1 MYEYQKGLSSEEC
14 IQKRQEIIQLLDEY
28 FLRVE
33 KEYEILVI
41 ITLVTIEQMFYN
53 ADTGKQ

>member
-14 IQKRQEIIQLLDEY
+14 IRKRQEIIQPLDEY

-33 KEYEILVI
+33 KEILVI
-41 ITLVTIEQMFYN
+41 ITLVAIEQMFYN